1 MDPQSRVC
9 PVCWDEDAYDASGA
23 ILGVG
28 CNRGHAVCVS
38 CARKLAYVAG
48 PCFCKDKQSC
58 FCTGLVMP
66 CPLCRTQCHL
76 QPRHVLALL
85 RGSWEEAQQS
95 AIRQSPSNARFGTPT
110 HLVTGC

>member
-1 MDPQSRVC
+1 MNGDVPAALRQKCVWLMPMVAMDPQSRVC

-48 PCFCKDKQSC
+48 PCVCKDKQSC

-66 CPLCRTQCHL
+66 CPL
-76 QPRHVLALL
+76 
-85 RGSWEEAQQS
+85 
-95 AIRQSPSNARFGTPT
+95 
-110 HLVTGC
+110 